1 MEGPRQG
8 PNPLRPYYIPPS
20 IGENVASA
28 ANATTSAPKA
38 PAASPSFTFPD
49 LDYSEYIPEGS
60 PSVTGSLKSLL
71 DQAVWRYTSV
81 LMAQP
86 FEVAKLI
93 LQVRVAQE
101 SDLDDPPPSRRS
113 STIVGEFNEE
123 YLEDS
128 SDEEPNY
135 FTNNGQFGASQTTP
149 PRGRRGRPPPSRTS
163 SQRSTAPPSQPG
175 RIELGNSHSLIDAL
189 SSLASKNGALAMWRG
204 TNTAFIHSIL
214 SKTLETFFRSFLAAL
229 FGVAE
234 QDVLF
239 ASSSSIPDSSVLSSI
254 APAATVLI
262 ATAAASLTALVLAPV
277 DAAKTRLILT
287 PSTDEPRTLLGTLR
301 TLTPAYLIPGHLIP
315 ITVLASTIPTLLSNV
330 TPFFLRSYLGLDPTI
345 NPTSW
350 SVATFTSSALDLSIK
365 FPLETVLRR
374 AQIVTWTAPLA
385 SQPRS
390 ASKHKAVNTIV
401 PVPQTYRGVLPTMW
415 GIMRDE
421 GYSESQKDKTAA
433 LMGKAPRR
441 KRKGQGIEGLYR
453 GWRVGL
459 WGLVGIWGTGFVGG
473 LQGGVEAGASAHV
486 QAGKF

>member
-1 MEGPRQG
+1 MEGPKQG

-20 IGENVASA
+20 IGETA
-28 ANATTSAPKA
+28 APAVNATSSASKA
-38 PAASPSFTFPD
+38 PAVSASFAFPD
-49 LDYSEYIPEGS
+49 IDYSEYIPDGS
-60 PSVTGSLKSLL
+60 PSVAGSVKSLL
-71 DQAVWRYTSV
+71 DQAVWKYTSV

-101 SDLDDPPPSRRS
+101 SDLDEPSSPRRS
-113 STIVGEFNEE
+113 STLDDQTADEHA
-123 YLEDS
+123 EDS
-128 SDEEPNY
+128 SDEEPN
-135 FTNNGQFGASQTTP
+135 FFNNNTQFAPSP
-149 PRGRRGRPPPSRTS
+149 SRGRRGRPPPSRT
-163 SQRSTAPPSQPG
+163 PSQTSAAPQTPPG
-175 RIELGNSHSLIDAL
+175 RLELRNSHSLIDAL
-189 SSLASKNGALAMWRG
+189 SSLSSKSGALSMWRG
-204 TNTAFIHSIL
+204 TNTAFVYNVL

-239 ASSSSIPDSSVLSSI
+239 ASSTSIPDASVLSSI
-254 APAATVLI
+254 SPIATVLI
-262 ATAAASLTALVLAPV
+262 ATAAASLSALVLAPV

-301 TLTPAYLIPGHLIP
+301 TLSPAYLIPSHLIP
-315 ITVLASTIPTLLSNV
+315 ITVLTSTIPTLLSNV
-330 TPFFLRSYLGLDPTI
+330 TPFFLRSYLGLDPAL

-350 SVATFTSSALDLSIK
+350 SMATFTSSALDLSIK

-374 AQIVTWTAPLA
+374 AQITTWTAPPVA
-385 SQPRS
+385 PPRS

-401 PVPQTYRGVLPTMW
+401 SVPQAYRGVLPTMW
-415 GIMRDE
+415 GIVRDE

>member
-1 MEGPRQG
+1 MDWPKQG

-20 IGENVASA
+20 IGETAAPAVNATASA
-28 ANATTSAPKA
+28 SKA
-38 PAASPSFTFPD
+38 PAVSASFAFPD
-49 LDYSEYIPEGS
+49 IDYSEYMPDGS
-60 PSVTGSLKSLL
+60 PSVAGSLKSVL
-71 DQAVWRYTSV
+71 DQAVWKYTSV

-101 SDLDDPPPSRRS
+101 SDLDEAPSRRTS
-113 STIVGEFNEE
+113 MLETQNDDV
-123 YLEDS
+123 YAEDS
-128 SDEEPNY
+128 SDEEPN
-135 FTNNGQFGASQTTP
+135 FFSNNGQFASSP
-149 PRGRRGRPPPSRTS
+149 SRGRRGRPPPSRTS
-163 SQRSTAPPSQPG
+163 SQISAVPQPQSPPG
-175 RIELGNSHSLIDAL
+175 RLELRNSHSLIDAL
-189 SSLASKNGALAMWRG
+189 SSLSSKSGALSMWRG
-204 TNTAFIHSIL
+204 TNTAFIYNIL

-254 APAATVLI
+254 SPMATVLI
-262 ATAAASLTALVLAPV
+262 ATAAASLSALVLAPV

-301 TLTPAYLIPGHLIP
+301 TLSPSYLIPGHLVP
-315 ITVLASTIPTLLSNV
+315 ITVLTSTIPTFLSNV
-330 TPFFLRSYLGLDPTI
+330 TPFFLRSYLGLDPAV

-350 SVATFTSSALDLSIK
+350 SMATFTSSALDLSIK

-374 AQIVTWTAPLA
+374 AQIVTWTAPTVA
-385 SQPRS
+385 PPRS

-401 PVPQTYRGVLPTMW
+401 PVPQSYRGVLPTMW
-415 GIMRDE
+415 GIVRDE

-486 QAGKF
+486 HAGKF

>member
-1 MEGPRQG
+1 MDGPKQG
-8 PNPLRPYYIPPS
+8 PNPLRPYYVPPS
-20 IGENVASA
+20 IGETATPA
-28 ANATTSAPKA
+28 INATASPSKA

-49 LDYSEYIPEGS
+49 LDYSEYIPDGS
-60 PSVTGSLKSLL
+60 PSAVGSLKSLL
-71 DQAVWRYTSV
+71 EQAVWKYSSV

-101 SDLDDPPPSRRS
+101 SDLDEPAQSRRS
-113 STIVGEFNEE
+113 SAVEGQSHEE
-123 YLEDS
+123 DAEDS
-128 SDEEPNY
+128 SDEEPN
-135 FTNNGQFGASQTTP
+135 FFASNAQFGQSTSSP
-149 PRGRRGRPPPSRTS
+149 PRGRRGRPLPSRTS
-163 SQRSTAPPSQPG
+163 SQRSTGPPTLPG
-175 RIELGNSHSLIDAL
+175 RLELKNSHSLIDAL
-189 SSLASKNGALAMWRG
+189 SSLSSKSGALSMWKG
-204 TNTAFIHSIL
+204 TNTAFIHNIL

-229 FGVAE
+229 FGIAE

-239 ASSSSIPDSSVLSSI
+239 TSSSTIPDSSVLSSI
-254 APAATVLI
+254 SPAATVLI
-262 ATAAASLTALVLAPV
+262 ATAAASLSALVLAPV

-301 TLTPAYLIPGHLIP
+301 TLSPAYLIPGHLIP
-315 ITVLASTIPTLLSNV
+315 ITVLTSTIPTFLSNV
-330 TPFFLRSYLGLDPTI
+330 TPFVLRSYFGLDPAM
-345 NPTSW
+345 NSTSW
-350 SVATFTSSALDLSIK
+350 SMATFASSALDLSVK

-374 AQIVTWTAPLA
+374 AQIVTWTSPPA
-385 SQPRS
+385 SPPRS
-390 ASKHKAVNTIV
+390 VSKNKAVNTIV
-401 PVPQTYRGVLPTMW
+401 PVPQAYRGVLPTLW

-441 KRKGQGIEGLYR
+441 KRKGQGIQGLYR